1 MNILV
6 AFIFSIINIIFI
18 IFLIIIADREDKKD
32 KLGLIIFLMLIYII
46 TIAILTTFS
55 IVDKNEIEPIEV
67 YRGNTTLQ
75 ITYKDNV
82 PIDSVVVYK
91 NK

>member
-1 MNILV
+1 MGTLILILALIGIIEVILV
-6 AFIFSIINIIFI
+6 VFVDWNNEDIAFIMFGS
-18 IFLIIIADREDKKD
+18 
-32 KLGLIIFLMLIYII
+32 GI
-46 TIAILTTFS
+46 TSVITAIVFTTF
-55 IVDKNEIEPIEV
+55 ILIEKETKIEPIEV

-75 ITYKDNV
+75 ITYKDSI

>member
-1 MNILV
+1 MKIALLIV
-6 AFIFSIINIIFI
+6 FISGCICTGCLTAIYDKLKKIFI
-18 IFLIIIADREDKKD
+18 LIIVLFMLVLYM
-32 KLGLIIFLMLIYII
+32 LGVSVII
-46 TIAILTTFS
+46 
-55 IVDKNEIEPIEV
+55 DKNHNVPAIEV

-75 ITYKDNV
+75 ITYQDSV

>member
-1 MNILV
+1 MERAIFITFILGCICLGGTITKNDKLKKIFILV
-6 AFIFSIINIIFI
+6 TTLSMIVLYLLGEFTVINK
-18 IFLIIIADREDKKD
+18 R
-32 KLGLIIFLMLIYII
+32 G
-46 TIAILTTFS
+46 
-55 IVDKNEIEPIEV
+55 IVPAIEV

-75 ITYKDNV
+75 ITYQDSI

>member
-1 MNILV
+1 MLVIILSMMVLYVLGEV
-6 AFIFSIINIIFI
+6 AVN
-18 IFLIIIADREDKKD
+18 
-32 KLGLIIFLMLIYII
+32 
-46 TIAILTTFS
+46 
-55 IVDKNEIEPIEV
+55 DKNCIVPAIEV

-75 ITYKDNV
+75 ITYQDSI

>member
-1 MNILV
+1 MELLLL
-6 AFIFSIINIIFI
+6 IFSIVGV
-18 IFLIIIADREDKKD
+18 LEIIIAICRDWRDTD
-32 KLGLIIFLMLIYII
+32 NAHIIFGSGITMILICII
-46 TIAILTTFS
+46 SIIVFCTT
-55 IVDKNEIEPIEV
+55 KEIEPIEV

-75 ITYKDNV
+75 ITYKDSI